1 MLDRASICVRAG
13 HGGSGSMSF
22 RREKYVPK
30 GGPDGGDGA
39 PGGDVV
45 LVATRQLHDLSHF
58 RHKHHFRATNGGMGR
73 GANKR
78 GADGPELLVQVP
90 VGTEVRD
97 AEGELLGDLVRE
109 GQRLLVARGG
119 EGGRGNVCFKSSTR
133 QAPKFAEKGLEGEEL
148 WLTLSLKLLADIGL
162 VGLPNAGKSSL
173 LAALTRAHPK
183 IAAYPFTTID
193 PNLGVLYLGE
203 GTAVIADIPGLIEG
217 ASEGAGLGHRF
228 LAHVE
233 RTALLMYVL
242 DGADGPDAWPVALA
256 TLRGELGAF
265 RAELLERPAVVL
277 VNKTDLLDD
286 AGRDEAEEF
295 LAGLDWPAATVA
307 VSAETGDGLKDL
319 VRELDRCH
327 EAGSRGPGGGRG
339 GGRGRPRGDRPAP
352 GRRTARL
359 LHRGGGRRLLRR
371 ARSPDGAALRQGR
384 PREPGR
390 RGVPAA
396 GHRPRRTERRP
407 PARRRAAGRHGR
419 GRRTRVRVRVMR
431 PPGGQPALLQS
442 RP

>member
-1 MLDRASICVRAG
+1 
-13 HGGSGSMSF
+13 MSF
-22 RREKYVPK
+22 RREKYIPK

-58 RHKHHFRATNGGMGR
+58 RHKHHFRATNGGHGR

-97 AEGELLGDLVRE
+97 ADGGLLGDLVRE
-109 GQRLLVARGG
+109 GQRLVVARGG

-133 QAPKFAEKGLEGEEL
+133 QAPKFAEKGLEGDEL

-233 RTALLMYVL
+233 RTALLLYVL
-242 DGADGPDAWPVALA
+242 DGGEGPEAWPLALD

-265 RAELLERPAVVL
+265 RAGLIERPAVVV
-277 VNKTDLLDD
+277 VNKSDLLDEATRDD
-286 AGRDEAEEF
+286 AQGF
-295 LAGLDWPAATVA
+295 LDGLGWPSGTLV
-307 VSAETGDGLKDL
+307 VSAQNGDGLKEL
-319 VRELDRCH
+319 VRELAGVMEKARALQA
-327 EAGSRGPGGGRG
+327 EAEAAAEAERAAIVL
-339 GGRGRPRGDRPAP
+339 RPAD
-352 GRRTARL
+352 GRLDSFTVEAVDDYFVVHGVQMERL
-359 LHRGGGRRLLRR
+359 FAKADLDNEDAVAYLQQVIERAGLNDALRR
-371 ARSPDGAALRQGR
+371 AGAM
-384 PREPGR
+384 PGDTVVV
-390 RGVPAA
+390 GESEFVFA
-396 GHRPRRTERRP
+396 
-407 PARRRAAGRHGR
+407 
-419 GRRTRVRVRVMR
+419 
-431 PPGGQPALLQS
+431 
-442 RP
+442 

>member
-1 MLDRASICVRAG
+1 MLDRASICVR
-13 HGGSGSMSF
+13 GGRGGNGSMSF
-22 RREKYVPK
+22 RREKHVPK

-39 PGGDVV
+39 AGGDVV

-58 RHKHHFRATNGGMGR
+58 RHKHHFRAANGGHGR

-97 AEGELLGDLVRE
+97 AGGELLGDLVRE

-173 LAALTRAHPK
+173 LAALTRAHPR

-242 DGADGPDAWPVALA
+242 DGGDGPRTWPQALQ
-256 TLRGELGAF
+256 TLRAELGAF
-265 RAELLERPAVVL
+265 RPELLDRPAVVV
-277 VNKTDLLDD
+277 VNKADLLD
-286 AGRDEAEEF
+286 ASGRDEAERF
-295 LAGLDWPAATVA
+295 LAGLQWPSASLV
-307 VSAETGDGLKDL
+307 VSAQTGDGLRDL
-319 VRELDRCH
+319 VRELAGAMDRARAAQA
-327 EAGSRGPGGGRG
+327 EAESAAGAARAATVLRPGEGRLESFSVEPVDDYFVVHG
-339 GGRGRPRGDRPAP
+339 VQLE
-352 GRRTARL
+352 RL
-359 LHRGGGRRLLRR
+359 FAKADLDNPDAVAYLQQVIERAGLNDALRR
-371 ARSPDGAALRQGR
+371 AGAV
-384 PREPGR
+384 PGDTVVV
-390 RGVPAA
+390 GEHEFEFA
-396 GHRPRRTERRP
+396 
-407 PARRRAAGRHGR
+407 
-419 GRRTRVRVRVMR
+419 
-431 PPGGQPALLQS
+431 
-442 RP
+442 

>member
-1 MLDRASICVRAG
+1 VRGG
-13 HGGSGSMSF
+13 HGGNGSMSF
-22 RREKYVPK
+22 RREKYIPK

-58 RHKHHFRATNGGMGR
+58 RHKHHFRATNGGHGR

-78 GADGPELLVQVP
+78 GPDGPELPVQVP

-97 AEGELLGDLVRE
+97 ADGGLLGDLVRE
-109 GQRLLVARGG
+109 GQRLVVARGG

-133 QAPKFAEKGLEGEEL
+133 QAPKFAEKGLEGEEF

-183 IAAYPFTTID
+183 IASYPFTTID

-233 RTALLMYVL
+233 RTALLMYVV
-242 DGADGPDAWPVALA
+242 DGGEGPEAWPVALE

-265 RAELLERPAVVL
+265 RAELLERPAVVV

-286 AGRDEAEEF
+286 AGGDAAEGF
-295 LAGLDWPAATVA
+295 LAALDWPSATAA
-307 VSAETGDGLKDL
+307 VSAQTGDGLKDL
-319 VRELDRCH
+319 VRILA
-327 EAGSRGPGGGRG
+327 EAMERARAAQAEAEAAAEAETAATVL
-339 GGRGRPRGDRPAP
+339 RPAD
-352 GRRTARL
+352 GRLDSFIVEVVGDSFVVHGFQMERL
-359 LHRGGGRRLLRR
+359 FAKADLDNEDAVRYLQQVIERAGLNDALRR
-371 ARSPDGAALRQGR
+371 AGAV
-384 PREPGR
+384 PGDT
-390 RGVPAA
+390 V
-396 GHRPRRTERRP
+396 
-407 PARRRAAGRHGR
+407 
-419 GRRTRVRVRVMR
+419 VV
-431 PPGGQPALLQS
+431 GQSEFEFA
-442 RP
+442 

>member
-1 MLDRASICVRAG
+1 MLDRASICVR
-13 HGGSGSMSF
+13 GGRGGNGSMSF
-22 RREKYVPK
+22 RREKYIPK

-58 RHKHHFRATNGGMGR
+58 RHKHHFRAVNGGHGR

-78 GADGPELLVQVP
+78 GADGPELLVEVP
-90 VGTEVRD
+90 VGTEVRLQ
-97 AEGELLGDLVRE
+97 EGELLGDLVRE
-109 GQRLLVARGG
+109 GQRLVVARGG

-133 QAPKFAEKGLEGEEL
+133 QAPKFAERGLDGEEL
-148 WLTLSLKLLADIGL
+148 WITLSLKLLADIGL

-233 RTALLMYVL
+233 RTALLLYVL
-242 DGADGPDAWPVALA
+242 DGGEGPEAWPLALD

-265 RAELLERPAVVL
+265 RRELIERPAVVV
-277 VNKTDLLDD
+277 VNKADLLDD
-286 AGRDEAEEF
+286 ATRVAARDFLDGLGWPSATLVVSAESGEGLKELVRDLARVMDQARAVQAEAEE
-295 LAGLDWPAATVA
+295 AAEAERAATV
-307 VSAETGDGLKDL
+307 L
-319 VRELDRCH
+319 
-327 EAGSRGPGGGRG
+327 
-339 GGRGRPRGDRPAP
+339 RPAD
-352 GRRTARL
+352 GRLDAFTIEPVDDYFVVHGVQMERL
-359 LHRGGGRRLLRR
+359 FAKADLENEDAVAYLQQVIDRAGLNEALRR
-371 ARSPDGAALRQGR
+371 AGAV
-384 PREPGR
+384 PGDTVVV
-390 RGVPAA
+390 GESEFEFA
-396 GHRPRRTERRP
+396 
-407 PARRRAAGRHGR
+407 
-419 GRRTRVRVRVMR
+419 
-431 PPGGQPALLQS
+431 
-442 RP
+442 

>member
-1 MLDRASICVRAG
+1 
-13 HGGSGSMSF
+13 MSF
-22 RREKYVPK
+22 RREKYIPK

-58 RHKHHFRATNGGMGR
+58 RHKHHFRATNGGHGR

-97 AEGELLGDLVRE
+97 ADGGLLGDLVRE
-109 GQRLLVARGG
+109 GQRLVVARGG

-133 QAPKFAEKGLEGEEL
+133 QAPKFAEKGLEGDEL

-233 RTALLMYVL
+233 RTALLLYVL
-242 DGADGPDAWPVALA
+242 DGGEGPEAWPLALD

-265 RAELLERPAVVL
+265 RAGLIERPAVVV
-277 VNKTDLLDD
+277 VNKSDLLDEATRDD
-286 AGRDEAEEF
+286 AQGF
-295 LAGLDWPAATVA
+295 LDGLGWPSGALV
-307 VSAETGDGLKDL
+307 VSAQNGDGLKEL
-319 VRELDRCH
+319 VRELAGVMEKARALQA
-327 EAGSRGPGGGRG
+327 EAEAAAEAERAAIVL
-339 GGRGRPRGDRPAP
+339 RPAD
-352 GRRTARL
+352 GRLDSFTVEAVDDYFVVHGVQMERL
-359 LHRGGGRRLLRR
+359 FAKADLDNEDAVAYLQQVIERAGLNDALRR
-371 ARSPDGAALRQGR
+371 AGAM
-384 PREPGR
+384 PGDTVVV
-390 RGVPAA
+390 GESEFVFA
-396 GHRPRRTERRP
+396 
-407 PARRRAAGRHGR
+407 
-419 GRRTRVRVRVMR
+419 
-431 PPGGQPALLQS
+431 
-442 RP
+442 

>member
-1 MLDRASICVRAG
+1 MLDRASICVRGG
-13 HGGSGSMSF
+13 HGGNGSMSF
-22 RREKYVPK
+22 RREKYIPK

-58 RHKHHFRATNGGMGR
+58 RHKHHFRATNGGHGR

-97 AEGELLGDLVRE
+97 ADGGLLGDLVRE
-109 GQRLLVARGG
+109 GQRLVVARGG

-133 QAPKFAEKGLEGEEL
+133 QAPKFAEKGLEGDEL

-233 RTALLMYVL
+233 RTALLLYVL
-242 DGADGPDAWPVALA
+242 DGGEGPEAWPLALD

-265 RAELLERPAVVL
+265 RAGLIERPAVVV
-277 VNKTDLLDD
+277 VNKSDLLDEATRDD
-286 AGRDEAEEF
+286 AQGF
-295 LAGLDWPAATVA
+295 LDGLGWPSGALV
-307 VSAETGDGLKDL
+307 VSAQNGDGLKEL
-319 VRELDRCH
+319 VRELAGVMEKARALQA
-327 EAGSRGPGGGRG
+327 EAEAAAEAERAAIVL
-339 GGRGRPRGDRPAP
+339 RPAD
-352 GRRTARL
+352 GRLDSFTVEAVDDYFVVHGVQMERL
-359 LHRGGGRRLLRR
+359 FAKADLDNEDAVAYLQQVIERAGLNDALRR
-371 ARSPDGAALRQGR
+371 AGAM
-384 PREPGR
+384 PGDTVVV
-390 RGVPAA
+390 GESEFVFA
-396 GHRPRRTERRP
+396 
-407 PARRRAAGRHGR
+407 
-419 GRRTRVRVRVMR
+419 
-431 PPGGQPALLQS
+431 
-442 RP
+442 

>member
-1 MLDRASICVRAG
+1 
-13 HGGSGSMSF
+13 MSF

-58 RHKHHFRATNGGMGR
+58 RHKHHFRAANGGHGR

-97 AEGELLGDLVRE
+97 ADGELLGDLVRE

-228 LAHVE
+228 LAHIE
-233 RTALLMYVL
+233 RTALLLYVL
-242 DGADGPDAWPVALA
+242 DGGEGPEAWPVALD

-265 RAELLERPAVVL
+265 RTELLERPAVVV
-277 VNKTDLLDD
+277 VNKTDLLD
-286 AGRDEAEEF
+286 EADREAAEGF
-295 LAGLDWPAATVA
+295 LAGLDWPSATLV
-307 VSAETGDGLKDL
+307 VSAQSGEGLKDL
-319 VRELDRCH
+319 VRELTDVMEQARAAQA
-327 EAGSRGPGGGRG
+327 EAEAAAEAAEAAAVL
-339 GGRGRPRGDRPAP
+339 RPAE
-352 GRRTARL
+352 GRLDSFTVEAVDDYFVVHGVQMERL
-359 LHRGGGRRLLRR
+359 FAKADLDNEDAVAYLQQVIERAGLNDALRR
-371 ARSPDGAALRQGR
+371 AGAV
-384 PREPGR
+384 PGDTVVV
-390 RGVPAA
+390 GESEFEFA
-396 GHRPRRTERRP
+396 
-407 PARRRAAGRHGR
+407 
-419 GRRTRVRVRVMR
+419 
-431 PPGGQPALLQS
+431 
-442 RP
+442 

>member
-1 MLDRASICVRAG
+1 
-13 HGGSGSMSF
+13 MSF

-58 RHKHHFRATNGGMGR
+58 RHKHHFRATSGGHGR

-90 VGTEVRD
+90 VGTEVSD
-97 AEGELLGDLVRE
+97 AGGVLLGDLVRE
-109 GQRLLVARGG
+109 GQRLVVARGG

-228 LAHVE
+228 LAHIE

-242 DGADGPDAWPVALA
+242 DGGEGPEAWPVALD

-265 RAELLERPAVVL
+265 RAELLQRPAVVV
-277 VNKTDLLDD
+277 VNKLDLLDD
-286 AGRDEAEEF
+286 AGRVAAADF
-295 LAGLDWPAATVA
+295 IAGLHWPSAALL
-307 VSAETGDGLKDL
+307 VSAQSGEGLKDL
-319 VRELDRCH
+319 VRELTDVMERARALQA
-327 EAGSRGPGGGRG
+327 EAEAAAEAAQAATVL
-339 GGRGRPRGDRPAP
+339 RPAD
-352 GRRTARL
+352 GRLDSFTVEAVDDYFVVHGVQMERL
-359 LHRGGGRRLLRR
+359 FAKADLDNEDAVAYLQQVIDRAGLNDALRR
-371 ARSPDGAALRQGR
+371 AGAA
-384 PREPGR
+384 PGDTVVV
-390 RGVPAA
+390 GESEFEFA
-396 GHRPRRTERRP
+396 
-407 PARRRAAGRHGR
+407 
-419 GRRTRVRVRVMR
+419 
-431 PPGGQPALLQS
+431 
-442 RP
+442 

>member
-1 MLDRASICVRAG
+1 MLDRASISVR
-13 HGGSGSMSF
+13 GGRGGNGSMSF
-22 RREKYVPK
+22 RREKYIPK

-39 PGGDVV
+39 SGGDVV

-58 RHKHHFRATNGGMGR
+58 RHKHHFRAVNGGHGR

-90 VGTEVRD
+90 VGTEVRTQ
-97 AEGELLGDLVRE
+97 EGDLLGDLVLE
-109 GQRLLVARGG
+109 GQRLVVARGG

-133 QAPKFAEKGLEGEEL
+133 QAPRFAEKGLEGDEL
-148 WLTLSLKLLADIGL
+148 WLTLTLKLLADIGL

-233 RTALLMYVL
+233 RTALLLYVL
-242 DGADGPDAWPVALA
+242 DGGGGPEAWPLALD

-265 RAELLERPAVVL
+265 REELLGRPAVVV
-277 VNKTDLLDD
+277 VNKADLLDD
-286 AGRDEAEEF
+286 STRDAARGFLDGLGWPSAKLIVSAQSGEGLKELVEEISGVMDKARAVQAEAEAAAE
-295 LAGLDWPAATVA
+295 AERAATV
-307 VSAETGDGLKDL
+307 L
-319 VRELDRCH
+319 
-327 EAGSRGPGGGRG
+327 
-339 GGRGRPRGDRPAP
+339 RPAD
-352 GRRTARL
+352 GRLDAFTVEAVDDYFVVHGVQMERL
-359 LHRGGGRRLLRR
+359 FAKADLDNPDAVAYLQQVIERAGLNEALRR
-371 ARSPDGAALRQGR
+371 AGAL
-384 PREPGR
+384 PGDTVVV
-390 RGVPAA
+390 GESEFEFA
-396 GHRPRRTERRP
+396 
-407 PARRRAAGRHGR
+407 
-419 GRRTRVRVRVMR
+419 
-431 PPGGQPALLQS
+431 
-442 RP
+442 

>member
-1 MLDRASICVRAG
+1 MLDRASISVR
-13 HGGSGSMSF
+13 GGRGGNGSMSF
-22 RREKYVPK
+22 RREKYIPK

-58 RHKHHFRATNGGMGR
+58 RHKHHFRAVNGGHGR

-78 GADGPELLVQVP
+78 GADGPELLIQVP
-90 VGTEVRD
+90 VGTEVRTQ
-97 AEGELLGDLVRE
+97 EGDLLGDLVRE
-109 GQRLLVARGG
+109 GQRLVVARGG

-133 QAPKFAEKGLEGEEL
+133 QAPKFAEKGLDGDEL

-233 RTALLMYVL
+233 RTALLLNVL
-242 DGADGPDAWPVALA
+242 DGGEGPEAWPLALD

-265 RAELLERPAVVL
+265 RAELIERPAVVV
-277 VNKTDLLDD
+277 VNKADLLDD
-286 AGRDEAEEF
+286 ATREAARDF
-295 LAGLDWPAATVA
+295 LDRLGWPSATLV
-307 VSAETGDGLKDL
+307 VSAQTGEGLEDL
-319 VRELDRCH
+319 VRELAGVMDQARAVQA
-327 EAGSRGPGGGRG
+327 EAEAAAEAERAATVL
-339 GGRGRPRGDRPAP
+339 RPAD
-352 GRRTARL
+352 GRLDSFTIEPVDDYFVVHGVQMERL
-359 LHRGGGRRLLRR
+359 FAKADLDNADAVAYLQQVIERAGLNEALRR
-371 ARSPDGAALRQGR
+371 AGAV
-384 PREPGR
+384 PGDTVVV
-390 RGVPAA
+390 GESEFEFA
-396 GHRPRRTERRP
+396 
-407 PARRRAAGRHGR
+407 
-419 GRRTRVRVRVMR
+419 
-431 PPGGQPALLQS
+431 
-442 RP
+442 

>member
-1 MLDRASICVRAG
+1 MLDRASICVR
-13 HGGSGSMSF
+13 GGRGGNGSMSF

-58 RHKHHFRATNGGMGR
+58 RHKHHFRAIDGGHGR

-97 AEGELLGDLVRE
+97 ADGELLGDLVRE
-109 GQRLLVARGG
+109 GQRLRAARGG

-133 QAPKFAEKGLEGEEL
+133 QAPKFAERGLEGDEL

-228 LAHVE
+228 LAHIE
-233 RTALLMYVL
+233 RTALLLYVL
-242 DGADGPDAWPVALA
+242 DGGDGPDAWPGALD

-265 RAELLERPAVVL
+265 RAELLERPAVVV
-277 VNKTDLLDD
+277 VNKRDLLDEAGQD
-286 AGRDEAEEF
+286 AAERF
-295 LAGLDWPAATVA
+295 LAGLQWPSATAVASAQTGAGLKALVRVLTDVMEHARAAQSEAEVAAEAAQAATI
-307 VSAETGDGLKDL
+307 L
-319 VRELDRCH
+319 
-327 EAGSRGPGGGRG
+327 
-339 GGRGRPRGDRPAP
+339 RPAE
-352 GRRTARL
+352 GRLDSFTVESVDDYFVVHGVQMERL
-359 LHRGGGRRLLRR
+359 FAKADLDNEDAVAYLQQVIERVGLNDALRR
-371 ARSPDGAALRQGR
+371 AGAV
-384 PREPGR
+384 PGDT
-390 RGVPAA
+390 V
-396 GHRPRRTERRP
+396 
-407 PARRRAAGRHGR
+407 
-419 GRRTRVRVRVMR
+419 VV
-431 PPGGQPALLQS
+431 GGAEFEFA
-442 RP
+442 

>member
-1 MLDRASICVRAG
+1 MLDRASICVRGG
-13 HGGSGSMSF
+13 HGGNGSMSF

-58 RHKHHFRATNGGMGR
+58 RHKHHFRAANGGHGR

-97 AEGELLGDLVRE
+97 ADGELLGDLVRE

-133 QAPKFAEKGLEGEEL
+133 QAPKFAEKGLEGDEL

-228 LAHVE
+228 LAHIE
-233 RTALLMYVL
+233 RTALLVYVL
-242 DGADGPDAWPVALA
+242 DGGDGPEAWPAALE

-265 RAELLERPAVVL
+265 RAELLERPAVVA
-277 VNKTDLLDD
+277 VNKVDLLDVAARD
-286 AGRDEAEEF
+286 AAHQF
-295 LAGLDWPAATVA
+295 LAGLDWPSATVV
-307 VSAETGDGLKDL
+307 VSAQNGDGLKDL
-319 VRELDRCH
+319 VRELGDVMDRARAAQA
-327 EAGSRGPGGGRG
+327 EAEAAAEAAEAATVL
-339 GGRGRPRGDRPAP
+339 RPAE
-352 GRRTARL
+352 ARL
-359 LHRGGGRRLLRR
+359 DAFTVTAEKDYFVVRGVQMERLFAKADLDNEDAVAYLQQVIERAGLNDALRR
-371 ARSPDGAALRQGR
+371 AGAV
-384 PREPGR
+384 PGDTVVV
-390 RGVPAA
+390 GESEFEFA
-396 GHRPRRTERRP
+396 
-407 PARRRAAGRHGR
+407 
-419 GRRTRVRVRVMR
+419 
-431 PPGGQPALLQS
+431 
-442 RP
+442 

>member
-1 MLDRASICVRAG
+1 MLDRASICVRGG
-13 HGGSGSMSF
+13 HGGNGSMSF

-45 LVATRQLHDLSHF
+45 LAATRQLHDLSHF
-58 RHKHHFRATNGGMGR
+58 RHKHHFRAANGGHGR

-90 VGTEVRD
+90 VGTEVSD
-97 AEGELLGDLVRE
+97 ADGALLGDLVRE

-228 LAHVE
+228 LAHIE
-233 RTALLMYVL
+233 RTALLIYVL
-242 DGADGPDAWPVALA
+242 DGGEGPEAWPAALD

-265 RAELLERPAVVL
+265 RAELLERPAVVV
-277 VNKTDLLDD
+277 VNKLDLLDED
-286 AGRDEAEEF
+286 GRAAAAGF
-295 LAGLDWPAATVA
+295 IAGLDWPSASLL
-307 VSAETGDGLKDL
+307 VSAQSGEGVKDL
-319 VRELDRCH
+319 VRELTAVMEKARALQAEV
-327 EAGSRGPGGGRG
+327 EAVAQAAQAATVL
-339 GGRGRPRGDRPAP
+339 RPAD
-352 GRRTARL
+352 GRLDSFTVEAVDDYFVVHGVQMERL
-359 LHRGGGRRLLRR
+359 FAKADLDNEDAVAYLQQVIERAGLNEALRR
-371 ARSPDGAALRQGR
+371 AGAV
-384 PREPGR
+384 PGDTVVV
-390 RGVPAA
+390 GESEFEFA
-396 GHRPRRTERRP
+396 
-407 PARRRAAGRHGR
+407 
-419 GRRTRVRVRVMR
+419 
-431 PPGGQPALLQS
+431 
-442 RP
+442 

>member
-1 MLDRASICVRAG
+1 
-13 HGGSGSMSF
+13 MSF
-22 RREKYVPK
+22 RREKYIPK

-58 RHKHHFRATNGGMGR
+58 RHKHHFRAVNGGHGR

-90 VGTEVRD
+90 VGTEVRTQ
-97 AEGELLGDLVRE
+97 EGDLLGDLVRE
-109 GQRLLVARGG
+109 GQRLVVARGG

-133 QAPKFAEKGLEGEEL
+133 QAPKFAEKGLDGDEL

-183 IAAYPFTTID
+183 IASYPFTTID

-233 RTALLMYVL
+233 RTALLLYVL
-242 DGADGPDAWPVALA
+242 DGGEGPDAWPLALD

-265 RAELLERPAVVL
+265 RAELLDRPAVVV
-277 VNKTDLLDD
+277 VNKADLLDD
-286 AGRDEAEEF
+286 ETRDAARAF
-295 LAGLDWPAATVA
+295 LDGLGWPAATLV
-307 VSAETGDGLKDL
+307 VSAQSGDGLKEL
-319 VRELDRCH
+319 VRVLGGVMD
-327 EAGSRGPGGGRG
+327 EARAVQAEAEAAAEAERAATVLRPGGRPPRCVHDRARG
-339 GGRGRPRGDRPAP
+339 
-352 GRRTARL
+352 
-359 LHRGGGRRLLRR
+359 RLLRR
-371 ARSPDGAALRQGR
+371 ARRPDGAPLRQGG
-384 PREPGR
+384 PRQRGR
-390 RGVPAA
+390 RRLPAA
-396 GHRPRRTERRP
+396 GDRPRRPQRRP
-407 PARRRAAGRHGR
+407 PARRGPAGGHRR
-419 GRRTRVRVRVMR
+419 GRRVRVRVRLTGPRR
-431 PPGGQPALLQS
+431 PLC
-442 RP
+442 